1 MTAHQEVIRQVIA
14 HIERD
19 LDKTLD
25 LEAIAQAAGYSK
37 YHLNRLFAQETGCT
51 IYKYLQARRLTVAAQ
66 KLWRPRCPSLRSLMM
81 RGIIRSRPLRWPS
94 ASFISIPLNST
105 VSGAFLSPNR
115 IRSSCGFRENAACFL
130 KAGQH
135 EYSTFC
141 SRADQPR

>member
-25 LEAIAQAAGYSK
+25 LEAIALAAGYSK

-66 KLWRPRCPSLRSLMM
+66 KLVETTLPIAQIAYDAGYNSQQALTVAFSKLYIYPPKLSRE
-81 RGIIRSRPLRWPS
+81 RGIFEPKQDTLILR
-94 ASFISIPLNST
+94 LQRERCL
-105 VSGAFLSPNR
+105 LS
-115 IRSSCGFRENAACFL
+115 E
-130 KAGQH
+130 
-135 EYSTFC
+135 
-141 SRADQPR
+141 SRAA

>member
-37 YHLNRLFAQETGCT
+37 YHLNWLFAQETGCT

-66 KLWRPRCPSLRSLMM
+66 KLVETTLPIAQIAYDAGYNSQQAFTVAFSKLYIYPPKLYRE
-81 RGIIRSRPLRWPS
+81 RGIFEPKQDTLILR
-94 ASFISIPLNST
+94 LQREYCL
-105 VSGAFLSPNR
+105 LS
-115 IRSSCGFRENAACFL
+115 E
-130 KAGQH
+130 
-135 EYSTFC
+135 
-141 SRADQPR
+141 SRAA

>member
-51 IYKYLQARRLTVAAQ
+51 NYKYLQARRLTVAAQ
-66 KLWRPRCPSLRSLMM
+66 KLVETTLPIAQIAYDAGYNSQQDFTVAFRKLYIYPPKLYRE
-81 RGIIRSRPLRWPS
+81 RGIFEPKQDTLILR
-94 ASFISIPLNST
+94 LQREYCL
-105 VSGAFLSPNR
+105 LS
-115 IRSSCGFRENAACFL
+115 E
-130 KAGQH
+130 
-135 EYSTFC
+135 
-141 SRADQPR
+141 SRAA

>member
-66 KLWRPRCPSLRSLMM
+66 KLVETTLP
-81 RGIIRSRPLRWPS
+81 I
-94 ASFISIPLNST
+94 A
-105 VSGAFLSPNR
+105 
-115 IRSSCGFRENAACFL
+115 
-130 KAGQH
+130 
-135 EYSTFC
+135 
-141 SRADQPR
+141 